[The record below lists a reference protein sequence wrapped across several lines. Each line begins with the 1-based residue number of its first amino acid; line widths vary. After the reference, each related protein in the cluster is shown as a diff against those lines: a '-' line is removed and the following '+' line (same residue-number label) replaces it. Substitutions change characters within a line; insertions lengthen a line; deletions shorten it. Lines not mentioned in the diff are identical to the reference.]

1 MAELATLA
9 RPYANAAFD
18 IAKGEDDFFSVGI
31 GGGFSADGY
40 LFRDV

>member
-18 IAKGEDDFFSVGI
+18 IAQTEGRFEEWSRGLNLLALA
-31 GGGFSADGY
+31 SE
-40 LFRDV
+40 